1 MSGSNPAGAAN
12 FKRQS
17 WDKAEYEE
25 RARRRQQMIEEAVR
39 SGADDED
46 VTARI
51 MEAER
56 LIGTQARGETATAE
70 ELRERAVKALSASA
84 GAAGPMASERAWLHR
99 RKFDVSIDDKV
110 GTRKIVTEST
120 GVNNRG
126 GFYVPVTGVTL
137 SNSIAFLDHINGR
150 KYQQA
155 LGYSMRVERKGAD
168 DVSSK
173 LRALRAQSRAEEENA
188 AALAAAKASG
198 QDIGREVYNRRV
210 AAAEEEEEARRQ
222 RERERRRQRRRRKY
236 GHVDD
241 GDDDIDD
248 DDEAVDGA
256 ADGGTDTVSL
266 DLFVMTYGAIV
277 SQMMSSF
284 EDPARVNTELAKL
297 GDTIGSRIA
306 DDFLSK
312 AEGVRCR
319 SFREAMT
326 VIAKN
331 AFPTYLGVAA
341 DPEFSFTRAPA
352 AGGTAATE
360 CSAPAEGGREL
371 ECCTLTME
379 DNPLA
384 RWVELPEGAED
395 LRFSNLLCGVIQ
407 GAMAAIMYKVEA
419 TFSEDTLRGD
429 ARNRIKVVL
438 SQVLKDTAAE
448 EYRAE

>member
-120 GVNNRG
+120 VVNNRG

-241 GDDDIDD
+241 GDDDFDD
-248 DDEAVDGA
+248 DDEAVDGGPGAGRGPANSQAVASSFSSSAATAPLAGARGAGASEAHCASSSGGGSSGSSSSSSSSNSGSSSSATAAAAA
-256 ADGGTDTVSL
+256 ADG
-266 DLFVMTYGAIV
+266 
-277 SQMMSSF
+277 
-284 EDPARVNTELAKL
+284 
-297 GDTIGSRIA
+297 
-306 DDFLSK
+306 
-312 AEGVRCR
+312 
-319 SFREAMT
+319 
-326 VIAKN
+326 
-331 AFPTYLGVAA
+331 AA
-341 DPEFSFTRAPA
+341 AAPRLQSA
-352 AGGTAATE
+352 AGALQ
-360 CSAPAEGGREL
+360 EL
-371 ECCTLTME
+371 
-379 DNPLA
+379 
-384 RWVELPEGAED
+384 
-395 LRFSNLLCGVIQ
+395 
-407 GAMAAIMYKVEA
+407 VEA
-419 TFSEDTLRGD
+419 T
-429 ARNRIKVVL
+429 A
-438 SQVLKDTAAE
+438 TAAAA
-448 EYRAE
+448 RGVMGIQQSGGLDAGLAEILGVSVAPHMPWGAIEGVLQASAP